1 MLQVK
6 GYNII
11 MTRGDTA
18 RINLT
23 ILDADGNPYTPSE
36 GDVIKFSVKKSWQD
50 TEYAIQKTI
59 TDTIHIEPADTA
71 GLDIGDYVYDVQ
83 IALENGDVNTIIPP
97 SVLTIEPEVTV

>member
-18 RINLT
+18 RINLS
-23 ILDADGNPYTPSE
+23 IEDADGNPYTPSE

-50 TEYAIQKTI
+50 T
-59 TDTIHIEPADTA
+59 
-71 GLDIGDYVYDVQ
+71 
-83 IALENGDVNTIIPP
+83 
-97 SVLTIEPEVTV
+97 S